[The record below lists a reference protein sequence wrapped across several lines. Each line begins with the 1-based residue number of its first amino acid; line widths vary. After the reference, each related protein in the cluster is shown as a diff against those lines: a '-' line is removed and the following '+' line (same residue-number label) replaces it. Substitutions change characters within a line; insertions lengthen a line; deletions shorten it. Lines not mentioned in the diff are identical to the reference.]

1 MAKELKTF
9 RLSDEA
15 IKILLAL
22 AKKDDRSE
30 AYIIEQLLIE
40 KGKKEKIKLV

>member
-9 RLSDEA
+9 RLSADA
-15 IKILLAL
+15 IKILIAL

-30 AYIIEQLLIE
+30 AYIIEQLLLE
-40 KGKKEKIKLV
+40 KGKKEKIKVP